1 MAAIVN
7 NNSSF
12 QKGLKGYKGD
22 ISNYALF
29 LGGLNTG
36 NAALKQYDPLKTGY
50 ARIFFVRMPA
60 FMEDKF
66 PQMTLNARH
75 IFEYGFT
82 RIDGIQNLEL
92 QTEQIQ
98 GGYANRSFEVGTMSN
113 DGTNNLTIG
122 LYEFAGSPIREFT
135 ELWIT
140 GIADPIT
147 GIGHYHGSTKEYA
160 QYNHTAEAIYVVT
173 DPSGRS
179 DGIEYACL
187 LTNMMPK
194 SVKKDHFNYQSGT
207 HEIVQVDVDFSASK
221 YESAQ
226 INQLAK
232 ILVQKQGI
240 LANSIGYISDYNG
253 ATDFETRQTITAAN
267 WDKNSLTNTQ

>member
-1 MAAIVN
+1 MAFVN
-7 NNSSF
+7 NNNSF
-12 QKGLKGYKGD
+12 QHGLKGYKGD

-60 FMEDKF
+60 FMNEMF

-92 QTEQIQ
+92 NREQIT
-98 GGYANRSFEVGTMSN
+98 GGYAGRSFEVGTSTT
-113 DGTNNLTIG
+113 DGTSSLTIG
-122 LYEFAGSPIREFT
+122 LYEFAGSPIKEFT

-173 DPSGRS
+173 DPSGRA

-187 LTNMMPK
+187 ITNMMPT
-194 SVKKDHFNYQSGT
+194 SVKKDHFNYQSGE
-207 HEIVQVDVDFSASK
+207 HQIVQTDVEFTASK
-221 YESAQ
+221 YESRQ

-240 LANSIGYISDYNG
+240 LSSSIGYISDYNG
-253 ATDFETRQTITAAN
+253 QTDFETRTTITAPN
-267 WDKNSLTNTQ
+267 WDNRYLTNA